1 MKRPCGVVIMWE
13 SCLDQRGKRKCM
25 LSCTTFWIRKSFM
38 KQVSEVVCDQ
48 NECCK
53 SLEKVNI

>member
-1 MKRPCGVVIMWE
+1 
-13 SCLDQRGKRKCM
+13 
-25 LSCTTFWIRKSFM
+25 M

-53 SLEKVNI
+53 SLEKVHIKHSQNSALCQWYF